1 MKTKTN
7 KMIKITDIR
16 IGNSLLLYNEV
27 VKVTEIGFKD
37 DDFYLRV
44 EGKNNGYYIDQF
56 EPIELSEDTLLN
68 NGFKK
73 RGEFWHDLYL
83 DEITKLT
90 LSRQPNGKTNFKM
103 LIHKNIFDINHIKYL
118 HQLQNLY
125 WCLVG
130 KELNIEL

>member
-1 MKTKTN
+1 MKEN
-7 KMIKITDIR
+7 DIKI
-16 IGNSLLLYNEV
+16 GNKLLLYNEV

-44 EGKNNGYYIDQF
+44 EGKKNGYYIDQF
-56 EPIELSEDTLLN
+56 EPIELFEDVLLD

-73 RGEFWHDLYL
+73 RGEFWFDLYL

-90 LSRQPNGKTNFKM
+90 LSWHPDGRIDFEMSIN
-103 LIHKNIFDINHIKYL
+103 KNTFDISHIKYL
-118 HQLQNLY
+118 HQLQDLY

-130 KELNIEL
+130 KELSVNI

>member
-1 MKTKTN
+1 MT
-7 KMIKITDIR
+7 KITDIR

-37 DDFYLRV
+37 DDFYLRA
-44 EGKNNGYYIDQF
+44 EGKKNGYYIDQF
-56 EPIELSEDTLLN
+56 EPIELYEDTLFN

-73 RGEFWHDLYL
+73 SNEFGFYLYL
-83 DEITKLT
+83 DEITRLT
-90 LSRQPNGKTNFKM
+90 LSRQPDGRINCKM

>member
-1 MKTKTN
+1 
-7 KMIKITDIR
+7 MIKITDIR

-44 EGKNNGYYIDQF
+44 ECKNNGYYIDQF

-73 RGEFWHDLYL
+73 SNEFDLYL
-83 DEITKLT
+83 DEITRLIFR
-90 LSRQPNGKTNFKM
+90 LHPNGRINCKM
-103 LIHKNIFDINHIKYL
+103 LIYKNIFDINHIKYL